1 MCFVICIIIIYIFT
15 TINFKTYIKKHL
27 NTFTIWLKN
36 NKQSIELNLPFNTVQ
51 TVKDFIEDNF
61 DKRVISISKH

>member
-1 MCFVICIIIIYIFT
+1 MK
-15 TINFKTYIKKHL
+15 NL

-36 NKQSIELNLPFNTVQ
+36 NKQSIELNLPFHTVQ

>member
-1 MCFVICIIIIYIFT
+1 M
-15 TINFKTYIKKHL
+15 KHL
-27 NTFTIWLKN
+27 NTFTITLI
-36 NKQSIELNLPFNTVQ
+36 NKKTIELNLPFHTVQ

>member
-1 MCFVICIIIIYIFT
+1 MK
-15 TINFKTYIKKHL
+15 NL

-36 NKQSIELNLPFNTVQ
+36 NKQPIELNLPFNTVQ

-61 DKRVISISKH
+61 DKRVTSISKH

>member
-1 MCFVICIIIIYIFT
+1 VCFVNRNVFIYIFT
-15 TINFKTYIKKHL
+15 TINYKTYIMKHL

-36 NKQSIELNLPFNTVQ
+36 NKQSIELNLPFHTVQ